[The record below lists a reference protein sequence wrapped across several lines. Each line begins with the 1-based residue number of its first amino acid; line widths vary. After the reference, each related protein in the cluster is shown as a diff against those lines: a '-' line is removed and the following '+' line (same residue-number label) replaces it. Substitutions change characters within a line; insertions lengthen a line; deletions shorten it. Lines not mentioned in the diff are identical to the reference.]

1 MAISTVD
8 AAYIQAAPG
17 QLYLALPPADGTV
30 TGAADLAAQIE
41 LFYTLFYSAPITA
54 RWVIGSN
61 LPWASLSADGLKAK
75 LKQVPIEVDPND
87 GPKYTIGY
95 QHLEASAEITINDLS
110 AEKLAEMMSV
120 AALAIT
126 TTAAGAS
133 IAGRKTVAMGGESAP
148 ILYTA
153 MYRYPSK
160 KVANE
165 FDHVMIPYCTF
176 EVDTDYE
183 LSKKAV
189 RSAKLILKAN
199 SNGGKVWNRATGR
212 PVIWIED
219 RATAVAS
226 SAPH

>member
-17 QLYLALPPADGTV
+17 QLFLAAAPTTV
-30 TGAADLAAQIE
+30 PGADLAAQIE
-41 LFYTLFYSAPITA
+41 VFYTLFYAAPITA
-54 RWVIGSN
+54 RWVLSSSN
-61 LPWASLSADGLKAK
+61 PWASLGADGLKAK
-75 LKQVPIEVDPND
+75 LKQVPIEYEPND

-95 QHLEASAEITINDLS
+95 QHLEATAEVTIADLS
-110 AEKLAEMMSV
+110 VEKLAETMSA
-120 AALAIT
+120 AALAIV

-133 IAGRKTVAMGGESAP
+133 IAARKTIALGGESVP
-148 ILYTA
+148 TLYTA

-165 FDHVMIPYCTF
+165 FDHVLIPFCTF

-189 RSAKLILKAN
+189 RAAKLILKAN
-199 SNGGKVWNRATGR
+199 SNGGMVYNRATGR
-212 PVIWIED
+212 PVYWIED

-226 SAPH
+226 SSPH